1 VVARVMSEPTK
12 HTSSASLAIGAIP
25 NNLRERWI
33 FAEGQWW
40 FSANY

>member
-12 HTSSASLAIGAIP
+12 RTSTASELIGATPRNI
-25 NNLRERWI
+25 RERWI
-33 FAEGQWW
+33 FMDGEWW